1 MNKNTLTVNIGGREY
16 TLSSSGDEEWTRRVA
31 SYVDRKIGEVSLHT
45 SMSQEIAAV
54 VAALSIAEELF
65 EAQKENQALRTR
77 LYEASKKEQ
86 DTHA

>member
-54 VAALSIAEELF
+54 VAALSIAEER
-65 EAQKENQALRTR
+65 EKEPFTDEEGKPKMPHYDYDTR
-77 LYEASKKEQ
+77 LSK
-86 DTHA
+86 